1 MYKKIT
7 QFIFGIFIFL
17 PVDIS
22 AHEGNIHFHLTDLFA
37 LGLVILTPL
46 LVILISKN
54 TNLLIGR
61 R

>member
-1 MYKKIT
+1 MHKKIT
-7 QFIFGIFIFL
+7 KIIFGIFLIL

-22 AHEGNIHFHLTDLFA
+22 AHEGNIHFHLIDLFA
-37 LGLVILTPL
+37 LGLVILLPM

-54 TNLLIGR
+54 INFLIGR